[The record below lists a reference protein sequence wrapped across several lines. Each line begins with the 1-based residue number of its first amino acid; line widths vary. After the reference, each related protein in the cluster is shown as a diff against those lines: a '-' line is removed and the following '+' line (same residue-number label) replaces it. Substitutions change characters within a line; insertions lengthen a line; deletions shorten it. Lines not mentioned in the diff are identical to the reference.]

1 MLSDA
6 DYLLAQR
13 VGLILSRRKK
23 RTTTNQNKMKNSIKL
38 IAAGAIAI
46 AAFATTSAQA
56 DVFPGN
62 KGSQSFVGTLKVT
75 PGKYVE
81 VIGITNAVSETI
93 NPVTITG
100 TTITQG
106 NSSATSVSSTTPLKV
121 TNASVLKS
129 IFASSNATVPK
140 NTTLVWIVQGADAF
154 AQGSL
159 AALTTNKTKT
169 ATTYTVTPASSSVF
183 DTDNLVAELV
193 ISKRTPAYKT
203 VNKVKT
209 LSSITTV
216 SSAGIYDVSFEEMS
230 VSGVGTITEVD
241 DKPSDENSPISVTA
255 TLPLSGTLLE

>member
-56 DVFPGN
+56 QVAYGE

-129 IFASSNATVPK
+129 IFGNATVPK

-209 LSSITTV
+209 ISSITTV
-216 SSAGIYDVSFEEMS
+216 SSAGIYDVLFEDIS
-230 VSGVGTITEVD
+230 VSGVGTVTEID
-241 DKPSDENSPISVTA
+241 NQPSDENSPISVTA
-255 TLPLSGTLLE
+255 TLPLSGTLLTE

>member
-1 MLSDA
+1 
-6 DYLLAQR
+6 
-13 VGLILSRRKK
+13 
-23 RTTTNQNKMKNSIKL
+23 MKNSIKL

-56 DVFPGN
+56 QVAYGE

-81 VIGITNAVSETI
+81 VTGITNSVSETI

-121 TNASVLKS
+121 TNASVLRS
-129 IFASSNATVPK
+129 ILGLESNATIPK

-169 ATTYTVTPASSSVF
+169 ATTYAVTPASSSVF

-193 ISKRTPAYKT
+193 ISKRTTAT
-203 VNKVKT
+203 VSKKDQT
-209 LSSITTV
+209 PKSITTV
-216 SSAGIYDVSFEEMS
+216 SSAGIYDVLFEDIS
-230 VSGVGTITEVD
+230 VSGVGTVTEID
-241 DKPSDENSPISVTA
+241 NKPSDENSPISVTA
-255 TLPLSGTLLE
+255 TIPLSGTLLTE